1 MSDERCGALRK
12 AQHVADTGMGGGEFD
27 HEVGVTEERVG
38 IFDKRTGCGRVEPE
52 ER

>member
-1 MSDERCGALRK
+1 MSDAARCAKLSTLLILGW
-12 AQHVADTGMGGGEFD
+12 VGEFD